1 MTGGGPGLV
10 YENEAEAVPSVPEVP
25 GASALEMAKA
35 ILGSGIRVVGA
46 SFSGNRDVSG
56 LGADGSAVLST
67 GASQDA
73 PSAHIDIDF
82 IPETDHLG
90 LSMALVADEV
100 PISGGER
107 LLSDGVTIWINGHR
121 QAMRPAQVSRRAEG
135 QADGHVPVAATADAG
150 LRIGMGAVLGVWKS
164 RVNSIRIAT
173 RTLGAAAVLS
183 ALAVRAEANNG
194 QAVGNP
200 SNGNGGNDSP
210 RGNADNGNGNGGGGG
225 GGGGANNFTAVD
237 DTVDIWEDASVT
249 VDLRANDVGPGQS
262 VIFITEI
269 NGQAVEVGDTVDIGN
284 GETVTLNADG
294 TVTITADDSG
304 VIQGTFDYTA
314 AYGTGNARQLDTAV
328 VTLNTVPCFVAGTLI
343 RTPDGPRAVESL
355 GVGDMVVTR
364 DDGPQPIRWI
374 GRRTMAAEGAMAP
387 VEIARGV
394 FGDHDR
400 IRVSPLHRI
409 LVRNTHAE
417 LLFGSAEVLIAAR
430 DLIDGRKVR
439 QIEGGTVDYV
449 HILFDRHQ
457 VVWSN
462 GLLSESFLPGPQTA
476 ECFEREV
483 IEEICA
489 IFPEL
494 DPETGEGY
502 GPAARPTLKSFEA
515 KLLSA

>member
-1 MTGGGPGLV
+1 M
-10 YENEAEAVPSVPEVP
+10 PSVPEVP

-46 SFSGNRDVSG
+46 SFSGDRAVSG

-121 QAMRPAQVSRRAEG
+121 QPMRPAAVSRRSEGHAAEP
-135 QADGHVPVAATADAG
+135 VPVAATADGGG

-173 RTLGAAAVLS
+173 RTFGAAAVLS

-194 QAVGNP
+194 KAVGNP

-210 RGNADNGNGNGGGGG
+210 RGNQDNGNGSGGGGNGGGGGG
-225 GGGGANNFTAVD
+225 GGGGANNFTAND
-237 DTVDIWEDASVT
+237 DTVDIWEGASVT
-249 VDLRANDVGPGQS
+249 VDLRLNDIGPGNS
-262 VIFITEI
+262 GIFITEI
-269 NGQAVEVGDTVDIGN
+269 NGQEIVIGVPVDIGN
-284 GETVTLNADG
+284 GETVTVNADG
-294 TVTITADDSG
+294 TVTITADASG
-304 VIQGTFDYTA
+304 LIEGTFEYTA
-314 AYGTGNARQLDTAV
+314 AYGTGNARQFDTAV
-328 VTLNTVPCFVAGTLI
+328 VTLNTVPCFVSGTLI
-343 RTPDGPRAVESL
+343 RTPDGPRAVETL
-355 GVGDMVVTR
+355 DVGDMVMTR
-364 DDGPQPIRWI
+364 DDGPQPVRWI

-387 VEIARGV
+387 VEIARNA
-394 FGDHDR
+394 FGEHDR
-400 IRVSPLHRI
+400 VRVSPLHRI
-409 LVRNTHAE
+409 LVRNGHAE

-430 DLIDGRKVR
+430 DLIDGRRVR

-494 DPETGEGY
+494 DPLTGKGY
-502 GPAARPTLKSFEA
+502 GPAARPTLKSYEA